1 MSIKTPRLTR
11 DRCGV
16 YYFRLVVPLALRK
29 DVGKTEYRRSL
40 RTKDA
45 SIARQRALAL
55 CVAVEGFMAG
65 PKISDFSHLFDDDSR
80 VGKLMTIDFERGVFH
95 ADTPEEGRT
104 MAEIVATIAASRRAG
119 LNQVAAVL
127 PSSQS
132 RTNLET
138 AKEMYLK
145 ERTATLKPATMNKQR
160 GVLKSFIEFTGNV
173 DVAMVTAQ
181 VVNDYKQKK
190 LEDGLEA
197 TTINDQM
204 SILKG
209 LFAYCISNKIVR
221 MENPAEGVNIVGAQ
235 NQAESY
241 SIFTQAELEK
251 IFEPVFYRKH
261 MDTPDFYWGPLVA
274 LFTGARAEEIA
285 SLDLKQIRVE
295 KNVAIM
301 DILDGKTVN
310 AVRKVPLHNS
320 LLELGF
326 LDYVQSMREAGYT
339 KLFPHLIDGKNG
351 YKKNMCRMF
360 GAYLDKPEVNI
371 VDPLKVFH
379 SLRHTVVTK
388 LTDALVNDGL
398 KRALVGHDVDTKMSA
413 HDDYIDI
420 TALTIPNLQL
430 AINRINYEGL
440 DLAGLKREPGDFLV
454 IVAKRISQREKRSS
468 RELAGGTS
476 GSEKAT

>member
-16 YYFRLVVPLALRK
+16 YYFRLVVPLALREA
-29 DVGKTEYRRSL
+29 VGKTEYRRSL
-40 RTKDA
+40 RTKDSA
-45 SIARQRALAL
+45 VARQRALVL
-55 CVAVEGFMAG
+55 SVAVEAFVAK
-65 PKISDFSHLFDDDSR
+65 PKSSDFSSLFKDDAR
-80 VGKLMTIDFERGVFH
+80 LGKLITIDIEKGIFH
-95 ADTPEEGRT
+95 SDTPEEGRS
-104 MAEIVATIAASRRAG
+104 MAEIVSNMLDLRKTIHS
-119 LNQVAAVL
+119 QVESIL
-127 PSSQS
+127 PSSRSGTQI
-132 RTNLET
+132 EA
-138 AKEMYLK
+138 AKEMFLK
-145 ERTATLKPATMNKQR
+145 ERAVTLKSATMNKHR

-173 DVAMVTAQ
+173 DLALVTSQ
-181 VVNDYKQKK
+181 VVNDFKQKQ
-190 LEDGLEA
+190 LDAGLAA

-209 LFAYCISNKIVR
+209 LFAYCISNKLVR

-241 SIFTQAELEK
+241 SMFTQAELEK
-251 IFEPVFYRKH
+251 IFEPVFYRKQ

-285 SLDLKQIRVE
+285 SLDLKQITVE
-295 KNVAIM
+295 KNVAII

-326 LDYVQSMREAGYT
+326 LDYVQSIREAGYT

-360 GAYLDKPEVNI
+360 GQYLDKPEVNI
-371 VDPLKVFH
+371 VHPLKVFH

-388 LTDALVNDGL
+388 LTDAGVNDGL

-420 TALTIPNLQL
+420 SALTIPNLQL

-440 DLAGLKREPGDFLV
+440 DLAGLKRKPGDFLD
-454 IVAKRISQREKRSS
+454 IVARRIAQREKRAQKAH
-468 RELAGGTS
+468 LAPN
-476 GSEKAT
+476 

>member
-1 MSIKTPRLTR
+1 
-11 DRCGV
+11 
-16 YYFRLVVPLALRK
+16 
-29 DVGKTEYRRSL
+29 
-40 RTKDA
+40 
-45 SIARQRALAL
+45 
-55 CVAVEGFMAG
+55 MAG
-65 PKISDFSHLFDDDSR
+65 PKISDFSHLFGDDSR
-80 VGKLMTIDFERGVFH
+80 VGKLMTIDLERGIFH

-104 MAEIVATIAASRRAG
+104 MAEIVFAMAAARRAG
-119 LNQVAAVL
+119 HTQVAALL

-132 RTNLET
+132 GTNLET
-138 AKEMYLK
+138 AKEMFLK
-145 ERTATLKPATMNKQR
+145 ERAATLKPATMNKQR

-241 SIFTQAELEK
+241 ETFTQADLEK

-285 SLDLKQIRVE
+285 SLDLKQITVE
-295 KNVAIM
+295 KGIAIIE
-301 DILDGKTVN
+301 ILDGKTVN
-310 AVRKVPLHNS
+310 ARRKVPVHNS

-326 LDYVQSMREAGYT
+326 MGYAECMRKAGYT
-339 KLFPHLIDGKNG
+339 KLFPHLINGKNG

-371 VDPLKVFH
+371 VHPLKVFH

-413 HDDYIDI
+413 HDDYIHI
-420 TALTIPNLQL
+420 TALTTPNLQL
-430 AINRINYEGL
+430 AINRVEYEGV
-440 DLAGLKREPGDFLV
+440 DLAGLKREPGDFLA
-454 IVAKRISQREKRSS
+454 IVAKRIGQREMRSENVVPG
-468 RELAGGTS
+468 RTKGE
-476 GSEKAT
+476 